1 MVPRKAVARHQT
13 ADEITRDMTR
23 RLSRSEGQ
31 VKQVQKL
38 NEKYETYLNRGGKA
52 GSYKGYIGVFPRKKN
67 QSSRSPR

>member
-1 MVPRKAVARHQT
+1 
-13 ADEITRDMTR
+13 MTR

-52 GSYKGYIGVFPRKKN
+52 ESYKGYIGVFPRKKN
-67 QSSRSPR
+67 RPSRSPR